1 MQASQIRQFLIQAC
15 YFVHKNIK
23 LLEYNHWISICVQWT
38 IYSIALS
45 TIALSLSELLY
56 TETSPG
62 QTLTETSKFRAKFLL
77 AQLEQILVNN
87 SSTDCYLP
95 KIWDLPFNW
104 GWVHHQI
111 AVSYSYWDRFNT
123 YLKIRPKAVKG
134 AG

>member
-1 MQASQIRQFLIQAC
+1 MQASQIRQILIQAC
-15 YFVHKNIK
+15 YFVNKNIK
-23 LLEYNHWISICVQWT
+23 LLELQSLNINLCSIDN

-95 KIWDLPFNW
+95 KI
-104 GWVHHQI
+104 
-111 AVSYSYWDRFNT
+111 
-123 YLKIRPKAVKG
+123 
-134 AG
+134 